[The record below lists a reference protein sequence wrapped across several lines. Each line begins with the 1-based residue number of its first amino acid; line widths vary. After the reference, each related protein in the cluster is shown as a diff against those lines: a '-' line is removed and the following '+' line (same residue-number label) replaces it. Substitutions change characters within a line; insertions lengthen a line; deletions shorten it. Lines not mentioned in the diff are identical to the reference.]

1 MICPNCQADNPCEA
15 KFCMNC
21 GNSLVVTCPNCNFQN
36 IITANFCM
44 DCGTKLKDRPAP
56 AEQPR
61 TKSKEET
68 IQQFIPKDFANKL
81 EEARK
86 YQTMKGERRIVSILF
101 CDVKGST
108 SMAEKLDPEE
118 WAEIMNQAFEY
129 LISPIYT
136 YEGTLA
142 RLMGDSIL
150 AFFGA
155 PIGHE
160 DDAQRAILAG
170 LKIVKDIQPFK
181 AKINRK
187 YNLDFDVRVGINTG
201 LVVVG
206 GVGSDMFMEY
216 TALGDAINIAAR
228 MEQTAPPS
236 TVQVGQDTYKQTV
249 DYFEFEERG
258 GVEVKGKSDPVK
270 AYRVLG
276 LKDQPTNGRNAH
288 SVNAA
293 MVGRSAEM
301 NILGNAI
308 DHVMKGHGQIVCVV
322 GEAGLGKSRL
332 LNEACQV
339 WEARLPDAKP
349 FGQIAT
355 RWNQASGLSYESSR
369 PYGLIQRL
377 IRNYIGLAPND
388 KPEQVKEQ
396 LSKTLAMIELEVNQE
411 WLDLFEFMLGVSDQ
425 QQSID
430 LSGETLKH
438 KIYTEMKRVL
448 EVLAKDGPTVL
459 ALDDLHWSDPASAEF
474 LVHIFQLAE
483 HLPILY
489 LCSFRPHHESQ
500 AWMVKQ
506 KAEMNYAHRY
516 TQINLLPLS
525 DVESS
530 QLVHAFFDGGELPD
544 SIRRMV
550 LRKSDGNPFFMEE
563 VIRTLIDEQV
573 IVHDENNGHWKKEA
587 EIDDISIP
595 DNLSA
600 FITARIDRLEE
611 STKHVLQMAAVV
623 GRNFDRRVL
632 EAVND
637 LDLDLDQELSK
648 LQQMGLVLE
657 VGQDPDME
665 FTFRQA
671 LTQETAYNTILIKH
685 RRNYHLKAGE
695 AILKLYPER
704 AEEFSSLLGH
714 HFYQARDPRALE
726 HFKIDGD
733 TALQLYANVEAIN
746 YYSKAIEVANWQGDP
761 ALEDLAYLYLQRGR
775 AYELDSQ
782 FSAALDNYEKL
793 EKLAANAGN
802 DQVELSALIAQ
813 AQIYSVPSS
822 EFNMKLGRSIIG
834 RAKEIAEAQKNK
846 EALAKIYWI
855 SMNLERF
862 TQNLE
867 TARQAGEK
875 AIALARELN
884 MDEQLAFSLND
895 ASHAFSMNGE
905 MERAKEVSLE
915 ASQLWKKLNNLP
927 MLADS
932 LATLSAVCVYTGEF
946 DQAYQY
952 SDEAYSI
959 SQSINN
965 VWGLSYS
972 RYAIG
977 IIDLE
982 RGEISAAIEHLE
994 QTILDAQKAHFRA
1007 GELLARTFLSIVYS
1021 EIGAYSNGTAVLEEG
1036 QQSKLGSLAVSRAF
1050 SFGAGLLVQVKARN
1064 LEAAEKLIENYKDET
1079 DSPYFVAEYYFKL
1092 GQCYLYLEKGD
1103 YKNAIDYTTG
1113 FMNSLTDTGALFLNA
1128 ELLMILGIAHLE
1140 QQRLDDAKTKF
1151 QQGLEAA
1158 ENLGSRKV
1166 LWQINYHLGRMY
1178 LEQRN
1183 AAEANAYFQQA
1194 KKNVEFILDHIQN
1207 SDLRS
1212 SFLDKPQIQELF
1224 KLSERISSKGG
1235 V

>member
-1 MICPNCQADNPCEA
+1 MICPNCQANNPCEA

-21 GNSLVVTCPNCNFQN
+21 GNSLVVNCPNCNYEN
-36 IITANFCM
+36 ILTANFCLE
-44 DCGTKLKDRPAP
+44 CGTKLKDRLAP
-56 AEQPR
+56 ADQPR
-61 TKSKEET
+61 TKSKKET

-81 EEARK
+81 EAARK

-160 DDAQRAILAG
+160 DDVQRAILAG

-181 AKINRK
+181 DKINQK
-187 YNLDFDVRVGINTG
+187 YYLDFDVRVGINTG

-228 MEQTAPPS
+228 MEQTALPS
-236 TVQVGQDTYKQTV
+236 TVQVGEDTYKQAV
-249 DYFEFEERG
+249 DHFEFEERA

-270 AYRVLG
+270 AYRVIRQ
-276 LKDQPTNGRNAH
+276 KDHPPNGGKTH
-288 SVNAA
+288 TLNAA

-301 NILGNAI
+301 NILSNSI
-308 DHVMKGHGQIVCVV
+308 ESVMKGNGQIVCLV
-322 GEAGLGKSRL
+322 GEAGLGNSRL
-332 LNEACQV
+332 LNEASQV
-339 WEARLPDAKP
+339 WEASLPDVKS
-349 FGQIAT
+349 FGQIPH

-377 IRNYIGLAPND
+377 IRNYIGLAAND
-388 KPEQVKEQ
+388 TPEQVKQQ
-396 LSKTLAMIELEVNQE
+396 LSDTLAMIDFGINQE
-411 WLDLFEFMLGVSDQ
+411 WVNLFEFMLGVSDQ
-425 QQSID
+425 EEQLD
-430 LSGETLKH
+430 LSGETLKQ
-438 KIYTEMKRVL
+438 KIYSEMKRVL
-448 EVLAKDGPTVL
+448 EVLVKDGPTVL
-459 ALDDLHWSDPASAEF
+459 ALDDLQWSDPASAEF
-474 LVHIFQLAE
+474 LVHIFQLVE
-483 HLPILY
+483 HLPILFI
-489 LCSFRPHHESQ
+489 CSFRPHHNSQ
-500 AWMVKQ
+500 AWIVKQ
-506 KAEMNYAHRY
+506 KAEVNYAHRY
-516 TQINLLPLS
+516 MQINLLPLS
-525 DVESS
+525 DGESN
-530 QLVHAFFDGGELPD
+530 QLVDAFFDGAELPD
-544 SIRRMV
+544 SIRRMI

-573 IVHDENNGHWKKEA
+573 IVHEENNGHWKKIA
-587 EIDDISIP
+587 DIDDISIP

-637 LDLDLDQELSK
+637 MDIDLGQELNK
-648 LQQMGLVLE
+648 LQQLGLVLE
-657 VGQDPDME
+657 VGQDPDLE
-665 FTFRQA
+665 YTFRQA
-671 LTQETAYNTILIKH
+671 FTQETAYNTILIKH
-685 RRNYHLKAGE
+685 RRDYHLKAGE
-695 AILKLYPER
+695 AILQLHPDR
-704 AEEFSSLLGH
+704 VEEFSSLLGY

-726 HFKIDGD
+726 HFKVDGD
-733 TALQLYANVEAIN
+733 TALQLYANLEAIN
-746 YYSKAIEVANWQGDP
+746 YYSKAIEVANWQDDP
-761 ALEDLAYLYLQRGR
+761 PLEDLAYLYIQRGR

-782 FSAALDNYEKL
+782 FNFALENYQEL
-793 EKLAANAGN
+793 EKLAAQKG
-802 DQVELSALIAQ
+802 DQEVELSALIAQ

-822 EFNMKLGRSIIG
+822 EFNLDLGRSIINK
-834 RAKEIAEAQKNK
+834 AEEISETLENRV
-846 EALAKIYWI
+846 ALAKIYWI

-862 TQNLE
+862 TQNLD
-867 TARQAGEK
+867 TANQAGEK

-884 MDEQLAFSLND
+884 LKEQLAFSLND
-895 ASHAFSMNGE
+895 ASHAFSMSGDL
-905 MERAKEVSLE
+905 ERAKDVALE

-965 VWGLSYS
+965 IWGLSYS

-977 IIDLE
+977 MVDMERGDIDL
-982 RGEISAAIEHLE
+982 AIEHLE
-994 QTILDAQKAHFRA
+994 HTIQDAQKSHFRA

-1021 EIGAYSNGTAVLEEG
+1021 EIGSYSKGTGILEER
-1036 QQSKLGSLAVSRAF
+1036 QQFGMGNLAVSRAF
-1050 SFGAGLLVQVKARN
+1050 AYGAGLLVQVKAGN
-1064 LEAAEKLIENYKDET
+1064 VEAADKLVESYKDE
-1079 DSPYFVAEYYFKL
+1079 SENPYFVAEYYYNL
-1092 GQCYLYLEKGD
+1092 GRCYLYLNKGD
-1103 YKNAIDYTTG
+1103 YETAIDFTTN
-1113 FMNSLTDTGALFLNA
+1113 FMNSLTSTGALFLNA
-1128 ELLMILGIAHLE
+1128 ELLMIIGIALFKQGHFAE
-1140 QQRLDDAKTKF
+1140 AKTKF
-1151 QQGLEAA
+1151 HQGIKTA
-1158 ENLGSRKV
+1158 EKLGSRKV
-1166 LWQINYHLGRMY
+1166 LWQTNYYLGLLHLE
-1178 LEQRN
+1178 LRN
-1183 AAEANAYFQQA
+1183 IGEANACFQQA
-1194 KKNVEFILDHIQN
+1194 KTDLDFIMDRIRDP
-1207 SDLRS
+1207 DLRS
-1212 SFLDKPQIQELF
+1212 SFLDKPQVQELLN
-1224 KLSERISSKGG
+1224 LSERISSKGG
-1235 V
+1235 I